1 MITSVGAEKAFD
13 KIQHQLMTEIL
24 HKIRIEENLCSLI
37 MNIYKKWTANIILNA
52 EKLEIFLLRSGTRQE
67 RLLPPLLLNILLEVL
82 ANRTR

>member
-1 MITSVGAEKAFD
+1 MITSVGAEKASD
-13 KIQHQLMTEIL
+13 KIQHLLMTEIL

-37 MNIYKKWTANIILNA
+37 MNIYKKCAANIILNA
-52 EKLEIFLLRSGTRQE
+52 EKLEIFLLTSGTRQE